1 MDAPTLRTFSVMQA
15 KRFASRVG
23 RERRCG
29 ELFEEELSVATH
41 RLGRDI
47 SIVLCAKLAALVV
60 LYFAFF
66 DSSHRPHVSPVTV
79 AQKLFGDNASP
90 R

>member
-1 MDAPTLRTFSVMQA
+1 M
-15 KRFASRVG
+15 
-23 RERRCG
+23 
-29 ELFEEELSVATH
+29 ATH

-66 DSSHRPHVSPVTV
+66 DSSHRPHVSPVAV